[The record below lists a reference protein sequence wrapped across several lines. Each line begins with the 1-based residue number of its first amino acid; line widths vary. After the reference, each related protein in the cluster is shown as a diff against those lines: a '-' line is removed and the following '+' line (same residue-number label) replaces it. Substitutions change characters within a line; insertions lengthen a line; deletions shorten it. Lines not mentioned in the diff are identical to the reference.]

1 MKYLEADF
9 YRAEAWF
16 SRFWEFH
23 FGLRGKKVDHFIH
36 EVYELWLIR
45 GHEVKSGG
53 FVAKNVL
60 LRPLRPDLDGQD
72 VIHSQSAPLVTTL
85 TTSDQTKI
93 PNCQKMASEVV
104 RGRFWKEVAKT
115 NPKW

>member
-9 YRAEAWF
+9 YKAKAWF
-16 SRFWEFH
+16 SRFWGFH
-23 FGLRGKKVDHFIH
+23 FGLRGKKVDHFI
-36 EVYELWLIR
+36 
-45 GHEVKSGG
+45 HEVKSGG

-72 VIHSQSAPLVTTL
+72 VIHSLSGPLVTSSYDL
-85 TTSDQTKI
+85 GSNK
-93 PNCQKMASEVV
+93 NSKMASEVV